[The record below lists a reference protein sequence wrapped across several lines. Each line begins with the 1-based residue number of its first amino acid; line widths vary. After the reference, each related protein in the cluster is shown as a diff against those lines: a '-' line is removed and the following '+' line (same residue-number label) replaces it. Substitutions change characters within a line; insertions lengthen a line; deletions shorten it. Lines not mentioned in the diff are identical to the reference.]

1 MSDVKFISIRGA
13 ADQIAKSSTAAY
25 WDDRRADFHAIHI
38 HRAFADLADQPGYE
52 IKRMA
57 DEVEK

>member
-13 ADQIAKSSTAAY
+13 AD
-25 WDDRRADFHAIHI
+25 
-38 HRAFADLADQPGYE
+38 LADQLGYE

>member
-1 MSDVKFISIRGA
+1 MGDVKFISIRGA

-25 WDDRRADFHAIHI
+25 WDDRCADFHAIHI
-38 HRAFADLADQPGYE
+38 HRAFVDLVAKLGYE

>member
-1 MSDVKFISIRGA
+1 MSDGKFLSIRGA

-25 WDDRRADFHAIHI
+25 WDDRRADFHAFNI
-38 HRAFADLADQPGYE
+38 HRAFADLADQRGYE